1 MLAVRIPEHRRIY
14 VAVDLCSV
22 LVLCSI
28 HSTACTNERTEAAW
42 TGEGNRNPSRNQ
54 GKTRLIRAPSGLI
67 DWPHPHHESAHSINP
82 VPGMSTSG
90 RPRNYFPVIATPAW
104 PLTIIHH
111 ACIRSLASR
120 TEGDEKDVC
129 CMRPRPDP
137 IHPPL
142 SCPLMQLEPSSSTWP
157 GSRQRKGK
165 KGRAVKKEEQAEA
178 AIIFKASWFHCP
190 LPLRGWLLTKRLGKA
205 PVLRK
210 WRRTMPAGSG
220 RALFF
225 HFGEEIGGPCSSN
238 RT

>member
-42 TGEGNRNPSRNQ
+42 TGEGDRDPSRNQ
-54 GKTRLIRAPSGLI
+54 GKPRLIRAPSGLI

-165 KGRAVKKEEQAEA
+165 KRESSEK
-178 AIIFKASWFHCP
+178 
-190 LPLRGWLLTKRLGKA
+190 
-205 PVLRK
+205 
-210 WRRTMPAGSG
+210 
-220 RALFF
+220 
-225 HFGEEIGGPCSSN
+225 GGTSRSSN
-238 RT
+238 NLQSELVPLSPSLARLAFDQTVGQSSRSEKVAAYHAGRQR